1 MNFLQEIFGW
11 IAFILNIIFYIIP
24 IPHFIKVIQGKLNF
38 EDTPGVYVTTC
49 YMNTFVWFIYGEM
62 TSSDQIKVSNM
73 LASIISFT
81 FIMIYLLYE
90 LKKYFVDS
98 VLNFLILIS
107 GSWAVYRAL
116 TIVVDDDITCGYIG
130 LGTTVLV
137 LISPLVILYKVCK
150 EKNYHLIQVFSAFIY
165 SLNSIFWFIY
175 SIFNKDFYL
184 GIASIIG
191 FFASILQIGV
201 FIHYRRKYGI
211 RQSFS
216 SSIDITTGSGDE
228 SKKEEIPI
236 RSEEDKVIPVKIINK
251 LDN

>member
-24 IPHFIKVIQGKLNF
+24 IPHFIKVIQGKINF

-130 LGTTVLV
+130 IGTTVIV

-165 SLNSIFWFIY
+165 SLNSIFFPSLFCLLKELMLTLTPAADKKHYLRNYPNITVNQKVWIEALWGDVD
-175 SIFNKDFYL
+175 KDDFL
-184 GIASIIG
+184 MLAKNTKE
-191 FFASILQIGV
+191 A
-201 FIHYRRKYGI
+201 
-211 RQSFS
+211 
-216 SSIDITTGSGDE
+216 GS
-228 SKKEEIPI
+228 
-236 RSEEDKVIPVKIINK
+236 
-251 LDN
+251 L